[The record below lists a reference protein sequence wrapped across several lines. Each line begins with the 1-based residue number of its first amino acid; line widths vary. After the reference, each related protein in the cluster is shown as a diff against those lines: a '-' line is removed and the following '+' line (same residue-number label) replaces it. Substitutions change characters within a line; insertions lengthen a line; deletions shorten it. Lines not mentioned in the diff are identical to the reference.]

1 MARGMMT
8 EEEMLAQELKK
19 QPKMQMADAPM
30 MTLKDLV
37 GMMPAEQIEGYIGS
51 LVRSK
56 NDMEKIQGLMLM
68 REFEQIGKDIF

>member
-8 EEEMLAQELKK
+8 EEEMLAQELRK

-37 GMMPAEQIEGYIGS
+37 EMMPAEQIEGYIGS

>member
-1 MARGMMT
+1 MMT